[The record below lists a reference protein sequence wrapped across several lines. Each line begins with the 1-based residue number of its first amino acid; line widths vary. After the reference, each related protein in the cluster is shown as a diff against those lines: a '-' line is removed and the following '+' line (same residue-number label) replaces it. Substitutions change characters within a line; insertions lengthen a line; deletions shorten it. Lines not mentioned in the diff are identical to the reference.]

1 MAATDDRD
9 PCDDFE
15 HLQKEL
21 ADYDQRLTDKP
32 FLVVGNKNDEEKAE
46 ENMQRFRK
54 RFPKIQPFFI
64 SAVLEDGLEPLRQS
78 LLKHLR

>member
-1 MAATDDRD
+1 MKLNLKIWRQQD
-9 PCDDFE
+9 
-15 HLQKEL
+15 KES
-21 ADYDQRLTDKP
+21 KGS
-32 FLVVGNKNDEEKAE
+32 FVKSEIDEEKAE

-54 RFPKIQPFFI
+54 RFPKIEPFFI